1 LCLRKAEL
9 FDGELGYL
17 RWIIRFGSTAV
28 RGIGGSTRTLFANA
42 MVSSTSISRLTFQ
55 SSRRPGAA
63 LADDGAMSQ
72 GRLRLVEIECN
83 RCKTGASIP
92 LDAIRRP
99 RGTPIWKPE
108 GSFRCRSCGTR
119 SIYSAATP
127 AVLLRWV
134 QIALK
139 PASKTLGLHR
149 VFIRGKGPKRL
160 IANGA
165 FKRMQ
170 VDTSGA
176 CWLDAD
182 EHHLSLALRTGGAP
196 NCIE

>member
-1 LCLRKAEL
+1 MEP
-9 FDGELGYL
+9 
-17 RWIIRFGSTAV
+17 
-28 RGIGGSTRTLFANA
+28 
-42 MVSSTSISRLTFQ
+42 
-55 SSRRPGAA
+55 PGARA
-63 LADDGAMSQ
+63 QPAPTIAQCLNGGYGWM
-72 GRLRLVEIECN
+72 EIECN
-83 RCKTGASIP
+83 RGKTRASIP

-99 RGTPIWKPE
+99 RDTPIWKPE

-119 SIYSAATP
+119 SIYSAYSAATP
-127 AVLLRWV
+127 PVLLRWV

-176 CWLDAD
+176 SWLDAD
-182 EHHLSLALRTGGAP
+182 EHHLSLALRTGGAS